1 MKWIKRIVMWAVAL
15 VLVLFIAAVAF
26 VATFNPN
33 DYKDKIS
40 TIVQEKTGRNI
51 ELGGPIKL
59 TLFPWLGVSVRDVA
73 LGNAPGFPQKNMVTA
88 KTVEVK
94 AAFLPL
100 LKGQFEVG
108 KLVLD
113 GATIHLARNSNGVT
127 NWADLLAHPSETKSG
142 TPSSAAPTSS
152 SSGSAAALAIGGV
165 EINDANLDWQDDVTG
180 QSLALQHLNLD
191 SGAIRLGQA
200 VDMSLNFSYAT
211 QDPKLGKLTGDVR
224 LSSTLDMNA
233 NGEQFSAKSL
243 KLYASVVPDAQHNPA
258 TLPAKTELDVSVP
271 AVSVDLPKH
280 AVNLS
285 AVDATVGMERG
296 FGLTHASLTA
306 KGGVSADWQKGLYSS
321 DKLSLDGRIQGLATH
336 TGELDFSANGGVTA
350 DLGKGQVSLPNW
362 QIESAPVVVKTS
374 LDVTGLGQNLS
385 VTGPLTI
392 QPFNPRQLAEAFK
405 YRVPA
410 MQSDKAL
417 TQCAVKADVHVTP
430 TQALLEHLVFTLD
443 GFDLAGTVGISDLK
457 ANRMYARL
465 KGGSFDVNPYLPP
478 GSAAAK
484 PSEHKPAG
492 AQGSLT
498 DQPKPVASA
507 DVEIPLPVDAL
518 RKLNLDAEINL
529 DQLTYQKYQLKQLA
543 LAVVASGGQINL
555 KQLDFKSFG
564 GSVQSQAGLDVR
576 GSVPG
581 WQTKLNAQNI
591 SLEPALSAA
600 MNEDRLSGNG
610 DVRLDLRT
618 QGSRLSKLKSALDGT
633 ANFSLRN
640 GQIKGIDLGYMLRA
654 AQARLQGETTEVPK
668 SQATDFSAISGSAV
682 IRNGVAHNDD
692 LQGASPLLR
701 VTGKGDVDLAR
712 ETINYLLNATV
723 VNTATGQDGKALDK
737 LKKLTVPIKITGTFA
752 QPQFGI
758 DMQAVLKDQA
768 KQKVEEKL
776 NQELDKRLGNG
787 AAPVKNLLKG
797 LGL

>member
-1 MKWIKRIVMWAVAL
+1 MKWIKRIVMWIVAL
-15 VLVLFIAAVAF
+15 ALVLFIVAVAF
-26 VATFNPN
+26 VATFDPN

-40 TIVQEKTGRNI
+40 SMVQEKTGRSI

-73 LGNAPGFPQKNMVTA
+73 LGNAPGFSQKEMLTA

-113 GATIHLARNSNGVT
+113 GATIHLARNSNGLT
-127 NWADLLAHPSETKSG
+127 NWADLLSRP
-142 TPSSAAPTSS
+142 SAAQPPKTT
-152 SSGSAAALAIGGV
+152 SGSAPASTGGASALAIGGV
-165 EINDANLDWQDDVTG
+165 EINDANLDWQDAVTG

-224 LSSTLDMNA
+224 LSSTFDMKA

-243 KLYASVVPDAQHNPA
+243 KFYASVVPDAQHNPA
-258 TLPAKTELDVSVP
+258 ALPAKSEIDVSVP
-271 AVSVDLPKH
+271 EVSVDLPKH

-285 AVDATVGMERG
+285 AMDATVGLEKG
-296 FGLTHASLTA
+296 FGLTQASLTA
-306 KGGVSADWQKGLYSS
+306 KGAFSADWQKELYSS
-321 DKLSLDGRIQGLATH
+321 DKLTLGGRIKGLATH
-336 TGELDFSANGGVTA
+336 TGELDFSAHGGVAA
-350 DLGKGQVSLPNW
+350 DMSKGHISLPNW
-362 QIESAPVVVKTS
+362 QIKSAPLLIKTS
-374 LDVTGLGQNLS
+374 LDVMGLGKNLS
-385 VTGPLTI
+385 VSGPLAIT
-392 QPFNPRQLAEAFK
+392 PFNPRQLAEAFK

-417 TQCAVKADVHVTP
+417 TQCAMKADVRVTP
-430 TQALLEHLVFTLD
+430 SQAMLEHLVFTLD
-443 GFDLAGTVGISDLK
+443 GHDLAGTVGISDLK
-457 ANRMYARL
+457 SNRMYARL
-465 KGGSFDVNPYLPP
+465 KGGAFDVNPYLPP

-484 PSEHKPAG
+484 PSEHKTAG

-507 DVEIPLPVDAL
+507 DMEIPLPVDAL

-555 KQLDFKSFG
+555 KRLDFQSFG

-576 GSVPG
+576 GAVPD

-591 SLEPALSAA
+591 SLQPALSAA
-600 MNEDRLSGNG
+600 MNEDHLSGNG

-640 GQIKGIDLGYMLRA
+640 GQIKGLDLGYMLRA
-654 AQARLQGETTEVPK
+654 AQARLQGETTAVPQT
-668 SQATDFSAISGSAV
+668 QATDFSAISGSAV

-712 ETINYLLNATV
+712 ETIDYLLNATV
-723 VNTATGQDGKALDK
+723 VNTATGQDGKALEK

>member
-26 VATFNPN
+26 VATFDPN

-40 TIVQEKTGRNI
+40 SIVQEKTGRNI

-73 LGNAPGFPQKNMVTA
+73 LGNAPGFPQKDMVTA

-100 LKGQFEVG
+100 LRGQFEVG

-127 NWADLLAHPSETKSG
+127 NWADLLARPTAAQSG
-142 TPSSAAPTSS
+142 ASS
-152 SSGSAAALAIGGV
+152 SSVPASTGGATALAIGGV
-165 EINDANLDWQDDVTG
+165 EINDANLDWQDAVTG

-200 VDMSLNFSYAT
+200 VDMSLNFSYTT

-224 LSSTLDMNA
+224 LSSSFDMKA
-233 NGEQFSAKSL
+233 NGEQLSAKSL
-243 KLYASVVPDAQHNPA
+243 KFYASVVPDAQHNPA
-258 TLPAKTELDVSVP
+258 TLPVKSELDVSVP
-271 AVSVDLPKH
+271 EVSVDLPKH
-280 AVNLS
+280 VANLS
-285 AVDATVGMERG
+285 AMDATVDLEKG

-306 KGGVSADWQKGLYSS
+306 KGALSADWQKGIYSS
-321 DKLSLDGRIQGLATH
+321 DKLTLDGRIQGLATH
-336 TGELDFSANGGVTA
+336 TGEMDFSANGAVTA

-362 QIESAPVVVKTS
+362 QIESAPLIVKTS
-374 LDVTGLGQNLS
+374 LDVTGLGKNLS

-392 QPFNPRQLAEAFK
+392 SPFNPRQLAEAFK

-417 TQCAVKADVHVTP
+417 TQCAVKADVRVTAS
-430 TQALLEHLVFTLD
+430 QAMLDHLVFSLD
-443 GFDLAGTVGISDLK
+443 GHDLSGTVGISDLK
-457 ANRMYARL
+457 TNRMYARL
-465 KGGSFDVNPYLPP
+465 KGGAFDVNPYLPP

-507 DVEIPLPVDAL
+507 DMEIPLPVDAL

-529 DQLTYQKYQLKQLA
+529 DQLTYQTYQLKQLV
-543 LAVVASGGQINL
+543 LAVLASGGQINL
-555 KQLDFKSFG
+555 KRLDFQSFG
-564 GSVQSQAGLDVR
+564 GSVQSQASLDVR
-576 GSVPG
+576 GAVPD

-591 SLEPALSAA
+591 SLQPALSAA
-600 MNEDRLSGNG
+600 MNEDRLSGTG

-618 QGSRLSKLKSALDGT
+618 QGARLSKLKSALDGT

-640 GQIKGIDLGYMLRA
+640 GQIKGLDLGYMLRA
-654 AQARLQGETTEVPK
+654 AQARLQGETTAVPK
-668 SQATDFSAISGSAV
+668 TQATDFSAISGSAV

-712 ETINYLLNATV
+712 ETIDYLLNATV
-723 VNTATGQDGKALDK
+723 VNTATGQDGKALEK

-768 KQKVEEKL
+768 KQKVEEKI